1 MIKKLHRFNGV
12 SKFRLNHKAT
22 LPRRNTGQKSGERER
37 DKEVHD
43 HVNKER
49 KCSLCYVATGTQF
62 RVSGENGNG

>member
-1 MIKKLHRFNGV
+1 MAYQNFVLITRQRYLDGIRD
-12 SKFRLNHKAT
+12 
-22 LPRRNTGQKSGERER
+22 RRVERER